1 MRHIGQDK
9 IHQIA
14 FVFRGLEE
22 QRAIVAEAERR
33 LSVIEELQASVQAN
47 LTRADR
53 LRQAILARAFS
64 GNFVRTEGVA

>member
-1 MRHIGQDK
+1 MRNIGQDK

-22 QRAIVAEAERR
+22 QRAIVAEAERH
-33 LSVIEELQASVQAN
+33 LSVIEELEAN

-53 LRQAILARAFS
+53 LRQAILQRSFS
-64 GNFVRTEGVA
+64 GELI